1 MKAFLVVIAVAAL
14 LVGCSFPA
22 VAQEAP
28 KEYPIVSLA
37 RLAIAGGVQ
46 YDWRAGDSAPV
57 PSEFAAG
64 VHAGYVL
71 TTHLSL
77 AGHAVYGADSHSW
90 RVSPAVHYRIP
101 DGITKTGSVAF
112 GLAYDYYAGEHI
124 PPFPHEWSA
133 SAIWAMPLTQRVLI
147 GASES
152 YSFDNREWRTSVGI
166 HVPLWFG
173 RES

>member
-1 MKAFLVVIAVAAL
+1 MKAASVLILIAL
-14 LVGCSFPA
+14 LLAGCSFPA
-22 VAQEAP
+22 MAQTP
-28 KEYPIVSLA
+28 PGKEYGVVSLA
-37 RLAIAGGVQ
+37 RLALAAGVQ
-46 YDWRAGDSAPV
+46 YDW
-57 PSEFAAG
+57 
-64 VHAGYVL
+64 H
-71 TTHLSL
+71 

-112 GLAYDYYAGEHI
+112 GLAYDYYAGESI

-152 YSFDNREWRTSVGI
+152 YGFDNREWRTSVGI

-173 RES
+173 KES